1 MTVENYLRSFQV
13 LTEEEILKFR
23 SIASTQNLN
32 KGDFFAESGKVNRLV
47 GFINSGILR
56 SFYMSSTDED
66 VTYCFRFTGG
76 FCSAYSSFITGNPS
90 IESLQAITDV
100 ELLYWTKDQLV
111 QLEKESPNWT
121 MLLKILTEYE
131 YFELER
137 RVFMLQKEPA
147 EKKYLDL
154 MEHQPELIKQ
164 IPLNYLAS
172 YLGITQRHLSRIRK
186 TVY

>member
-1 MTVENYLRSFQV
+1 MLEEFLRSFQV
-13 LTEEEILKFR
+13 LTEEEILKFKSQAQYR
-23 SIASTQNLN
+23 KIS
-32 KGDFFAESGKVNRLV
+32 KGDFFAQSGKVSREV
-47 GFINSGILR
+47 GFINHGILR
-56 SFYMSSTDED
+56 SFYLSSAEED
-66 VTYCFRFTGG
+66 VTYCFRFTGS
-76 FCSAYSSFITGNPS
+76 FCSAYSSFITGKPS

-100 ELLYWTKDQLV
+100 EVMVWTKEQLV

-137 RVFMLQKEPA
+137 RVFMLQREPA

-154 MEHQPELIKQ
+154 MEHQPELIKE